1 MVSLKCNDINNIAIE
16 DEWNFSNNTEL
27 LMHTIHAYPA
37 KFPAFIA
44 TKAFDYAEQEGVV
57 VKIVADVFCGC
68 GTVALEAK
76 LHNKEFW
83 GCDINPVATLIAK
96 AKSTAYDIGIV
107 TSYYK
112 KIKTVYDSSEVSK
125 IIYAEADE
133 RLKYWFKESS
143 FMDLQRLKQSIE
155 VAVPEGKYQDAFFCI
170 FSSILKA
177 SSKWL
182 TKSIKPQVDP
192 NKTDVNVWNI
202 FQKRFNKFSKAVIQ
216 INSRVFNSEKIR
228 IENKNFLNLKNFPR
242 VDLIISS
249 PPYVT
254 SYEYADLHQLST
266 LWLQYTTDYRELR
279 KGSIGSMY
287 NSESYKIDM
296 NSLNSVGQQIVQS
309 LLADCKPTAKIRSI
323 ARYYIDIQ
331 LVLKNCANMLSD
343 GGMAFFVVG
352 DTEYRGVKIKNSE
365 HLIQCL
371 KNEGFTDIKAA
382 KRRISNK
389 LLTPYRDESG
399 RFSTDKSKRTIYH
412 EEFIIS
418 GRMWHQ

>member
-1 MVSLKCNDINNIAIE
+1 MKSLSRNDINSITVE
-16 DEWNFSNNTEL
+16 DEWNFSDDTEL

-44 TKAFDYAEQEGVV
+44 TKAFEYAEQEGVK
-57 VKIVADVFCGC
+57 VKTVADIFCGC

-76 LHNKEFW
+76 LHNKDFW

-96 AKSTAYDIGIV
+96 TKSAIYEVHEMQNYYDAIKANYETTEIDHDAYAA
-107 TSYYK
+107 SN
-112 KIKTVYDSSEVSK
+112 
-125 IIYAEADE
+125 E
-133 RLKYWFKESS
+133 RLQYWFTENSYL
-143 FMDLQRLKQSIE
+143 DLLKLKQSIE
-155 VAVPEGKYQDAFFCI
+155 FCVPKGKYQDAFLCL

-177 SSKWL
+177 SSRWL

-192 NKTDVNVWNI
+192 NKKEIVVWAA
-202 FQKRFNKFSKAVIQ
+202 FKQQYNKFAKAVSQ
-216 INSRVFNSEKIR
+216 INSRIFDKAIIN
-228 IENKNFLNLKNFPR
+228 IENENFLDVEDFPK

-266 LWLQYTTDYRELR
+266 LWLQYADDYRSLR

-287 NSESYKIDM
+287 NSEGFEIDLG
-296 NSLNSVGQQIVQS
+296 SLNMIGQQIVQE
-309 LLADCKPTAKIRSI
+309 LLEDQKATAKVRSV

-331 LVLKNCANMLSD
+331 RAIQNCADMINK

-352 DTEYRGVKIKNSE
+352 DTEYKGVKIKNSE

-371 KNEGFTDIKAA
+371 KNEGFSDIKAA

-399 RFSTDKSKRTIYH
+399 RFSSDKTQRTIYH

-418 GRMWHQ
+418 GRMWRQ